1 MKIFTITKSMI
12 HLEFFKPEDLSGV
25 SYALDEN
32 QMRFTATA
40 QQALQSISERD
51 DDDAF
56 PVTIFENDQVVGFF
70 VLDFGKDKFELTA
83 DETSV
88 LLRSLSVNP
97 QMQGRGI
104 GKIAMLEVGDFV
116 KNHFGDCKEI
126 VLAVNQKN
134 DSAYHIYLQSGYI
147 FDGKTRIGRSGP
159 QYLMYKKL

>member
-1 MKIFTITKSMI
+1 MI
-12 HLEFFKPEDLSGV
+12 HLEFFKTEDLSAV

-51 DDDAF
+51 DNNAF
-56 PVTIFENDQVVGFF
+56 PVTIFYNDQPAGFF
-70 VLDFGKDKFELTA
+70 VLDFGKDKFELTDNENA
-83 DETSV
+83 T

-97 QMQGRGI
+97 QMQGKGI
-104 GKIAMLEVGDFV
+104 GKAAMLKVGDFV
-116 KNHFGDCKEI
+116 RDRFSHCDEI

-134 DSAYHIYLQSGYI
+134 DSAYHIYLKAGYI
-147 FDGKTRIGRSGP
+147 YDGKTRIGRSGP

>member
-1 MKIFTITKSMI
+1 MKISTITNTMI
-12 HLEFFKPEDLSGV
+12 HLEFFRPEDLSGV
-25 SYALDEN
+25 SYVLDDN

-56 PVTIFENDQVVGFF
+56 PVTIFQNDLPVGFF
-70 VLDFGKDKFELTA
+70 VLDFGKDKLDLT
-83 DETSV
+83 DNENSV

-97 QMQGRGI
+97 QMQGMGI
-104 GKIAMLEVGDFV
+104 GKAAMLEVGTFV
-116 KNHFGDCKEI
+116 QNHFKTCDEI

-134 DSAYHIYLQSGYI
+134 ESAYHIYLQAGYI
-147 FDGKTRIGRSGP
+147 YDGKTRIGRSGP

>member
-1 MKIFTITKSMI
+1 MKISTITNGMI
-12 HLEFFKPEDLSGV
+12 HLEFFKQEDLSGV

-51 DDDAF
+51 DEDAF
-56 PVTIFENDQVVGFF
+56 PVTIFENDVPVGFF
-70 VLDFGKDKFELTA
+70 VLDFGKDKLELT
-83 DETSV
+83 DNENSV

-97 QMQGRGI
+97 QMQGKGI
-104 GKIAMLEVGDFV
+104 GKAAMLKVGDFV
-116 KNHFGDCKEI
+116 RNHFNSCDEI

-134 DSAYHIYLQSGYI
+134 DSAYHIYLKAGYI
-147 FDGKTRIGRSGP
+147 YDGKTRIGRSGP